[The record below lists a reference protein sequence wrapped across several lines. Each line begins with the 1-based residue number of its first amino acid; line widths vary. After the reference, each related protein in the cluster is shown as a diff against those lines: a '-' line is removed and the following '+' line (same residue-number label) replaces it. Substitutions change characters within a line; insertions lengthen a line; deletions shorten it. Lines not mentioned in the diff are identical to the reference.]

1 MGMNLDKILPALHTW
16 AQYGWFSIG
25 ETQVNLYR
33 VLGLIAILVFVWW
46 LSNLLEKSI
55 RRFSERRQQ
64 YNTSGFYT
72 LSRIVKYVVWVSGTL
87 FGLNYLGF
95 SLSTLTIFGG
105 AVGVGIGF
113 GLQNIFSNLISGI
126 ILLLDKSLKVGDF
139 VELESGVMGK
149 VQEIAIR
156 FTRIT
161 TNDLVDIIVPNSE
174 FINGRVINWSYDES
188 VCRLHIKF
196 GVAYGSDKNLVKEAG
211 IAAARQVEG
220 TIENEKRK
228 IDVWLINFG
237 DSSLDFELV
246 VWVSPELMYSISST
260 KARYLWA
267 IEDELSARNI
277 EIPFPQR
284 DLHIRSLTD
293 EVIEKLHSTL
303 SNNTEKGK

>member
-1 MGMNLDKILPALHTW
+1 MNLDKILPALHTW

>member
-1 MGMNLDKILPALHTW
+1 MDFSVNEILPMLQKW
-16 AQYGWFSIG
+16 AEFGWFTIG
-25 ETQVNLYR
+25 ETEVNLYR
-33 VLGLIAILVFVWW
+33 VLGLMAIVFFVWW
-46 LSNLLEKSI
+46 FSNLLERNI
-55 RRFSERRQQ
+55 RRFAETRTHVNS
-64 YNTSGFYT
+64 SGFYT
-72 LSRIVKYVVWVSGTL
+72 LSRIAKYVVWVGGTL
-87 FGLNYLGF
+87 FGLNHLGF
-95 SLSTLTIFGG
+95 NLSTLTIFGG
-105 AVGVGIGF
+105 AGGVGIGF

-188 VCRLHIKF
+188 VCRLHIPF
-196 GVAYGSDKNLVKEAG
+196 GVAYGSDKHAVREAG
-211 IAAARQVEG
+211 IEAARHVPG
-220 TIENEKRK
+220 TIENDKRK
-228 IDVWLINFG
+228 IDVWLTNFG

-260 KARYLWA
+260 RAKYLWA
-267 IEDELSARNI
+267 IEDELRERNI

-284 DLHIRSLTD
+284 DLHIRSIAD
-293 EVIEKLHSTL
+293 EVSKKLQGS
-303 SNNTEKGK
+303 

>member
-1 MGMNLDKILPALHTW
+1 MEFDFNKILPLLHQW
-16 AQYGWFSIG
+16 AELGWFSIG

-33 VLGLIAILVFVWW
+33 VLGLIAIIVVVWW
-46 LSNLLEKSI
+46 VSNLLERNI
-55 RRFSERRQQ
+55 RRFSERRAHA
-64 YNTSGFYT
+64 NTSGFYT

-95 SLSTLTIFGG
+95 NLSTLTIFGG

-149 VQEIAIR
+149 VEEIAIR

-196 GVAYGSDKNLVKEAG
+196 GVAYGSDKHLVREAG
-211 IAAARQVEG
+211 IAAARKVPG
-220 TIENEKRK
+220 TIESEKRK
-228 IDVWLINFG
+228 IDVWLVNFG

-246 VWVSPELMYSISST
+246 AWVSPELMYSIGST
-260 KARYLWA
+260 KAKYLWA
-267 IEDELSARNI
+267 IEDELSERNI

-284 DLHIRSLTD
+284 DLHIRSLAD
-293 EVIEKLHSTL
+293 EVSQKL
-303 SNNTEKGK
+303 KGSAS